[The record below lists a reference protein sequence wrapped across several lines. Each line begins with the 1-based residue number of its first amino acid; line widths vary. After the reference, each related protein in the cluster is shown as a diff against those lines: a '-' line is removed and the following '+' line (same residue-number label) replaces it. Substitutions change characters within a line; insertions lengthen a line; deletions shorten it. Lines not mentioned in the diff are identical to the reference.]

1 PSANDGPSFT
11 TSKTSQNTTSENVHF
26 VDGDTPWTYDVAA
39 TPDETSKLS
48 GFDDAGLGEFLSRP
62 IKIQQY
68 QWTPGVQLFQTF
80 NPWSDYFGN
89 ADVLEKI
96 NRFRNLRCKLCLK
109 VLINGNSFYYGRALL
124 SYNPY
129 LRNDQVTVNRSFFIQ
144 DLIAASNKP
153 HILLDPCSS
162 EGGQMCL
169 PFIWPENYLDITST
183 GWEDQMGECIIHDFD
198 VLRHANGGTDPI
210 TVSIF
215 AWAEDVSLLIPTTVA
230 AQ

>member
-1 PSANDGPSFT
+1 MLSSILLEFLNTLTDINNNSPSSANDGPSFMIA
-11 TSKTSQNTTSENVHF
+11 KISQNTTSENVHF

-62 IKIQQY
+62 VKIQQY
-68 QWTPGVQLFQTF
+68 QWTPGLQLFQGF

-89 ADVLEKI
+89 SDVLEKI

-109 VLINGNSFYYGRALL
+109 VLINGNSFYYGRAML

-129 LRNDQVTVNRSFFIQ
+129 LENDQVTINRSFFIQ

-153 HILLDPCSS
+153 HILIDPCSS
-162 EGGQMCL
+162 EGGHMCL
-169 PFIWPENYLDITST
+169 PFIWPENYLDITTYGYSNRI
-183 GWEDQMGECIIHDFD
+183 CS
-198 VLRHANGGTDPI
+198 
-210 TVSIF
+210 SI
-215 AWAEDVSLLIPTTVA
+215 SMS
-230 AQ
+230 